1 MFVVKFF
8 GERKV
13 VLKKWGES
21 GCFDA
26 KTCNVKVKEDSGS
39 RNRTIH
45 CKKETTTV
53 KMPMES

>member
-39 RNRTIH
+39 INRTIH
-45 CKKETTTV
+45 C
-53 KMPMES
+53 